1 MLVMVDHGLV
11 FLETPKAAS
20 TAIRRMLEPQI
31 PVPWAR
37 QAPRQRHIG
46 VRQYDRLWAGQLARD
61 IGRRAE
67 TFCVVRDPLERSASW
82 YRYRQRS
89 QVAGKPTSSR
99 GLSFADFL
107 TDVLADDPPPHARI
121 GDQARF
127 TGFDGTRA
135 AVDHVFDYR
144 RLDLLVDFLAA
155 RLGTPLTLDVHNVT
169 PEAARPPEPL
179 PDDLLAAFRAARAL
193 EYALYDRV
201 AAAGALHRA

>member
-1 MLVMVDHGLV
+1 MVDHGLV

-46 VRQYDRLWAGQLARD
+46 VRQYDRLWAGHLARD

-67 TFCVVRDPLERSASW
+67 TFCVVRDPLERAESW
-82 YRYRQRS
+82 YRYRQRP
-89 QVAGKPTSSR
+89 QVAHKPTSSR

-107 TDVLADDPPPHARI
+107 TDVLSDDPPPHARI

-127 TGFDGTRA
+127 TGFDGIRA
-135 AVDHVFDYR
+135 GVDHIFDYQ
-144 RLDLLVDFLAA
+144 RLDLLVDFLSD
-155 RLGTPLTLDVHNVT
+155 RLGRPLTLEAHNVT
-169 PEAARPPEPL
+169 PETARPPEPL
-179 PDDLLAAFRAARAL
+179 PPAVLTAFRATRAL

-201 AAAGALHRA
+201 AAAGALHHP